1 MDRAENR
8 NKSRM
13 KSRVEHAFAVIK
25 LKFGH
30 KKVRYRRIK
39 KNADQIFTLCALGN
53 RFLSRHRLLQTSIM

>member
-1 MDRAENR
+1 
-8 NKSRM
+8 M